1 MVTDERR
8 TTNKETARN
17 ETKSVAFFL
26 PLDLGLVSAFPI
38 SNHPLLSFQEPNSIC
53 WCRNMAIAAHTTVQS
68 YSAAAVVLTVVST
81 VTRK

>member
-1 MVTDERR
+1 MNGEQRI
-8 TTNKETARN
+8 KPTARN
-17 ETKSVAFFL
+17 ETKSVAFL

-53 WCRNMAIAAHTTVQS
+53 WCRKMAIAAHTTVHS